1 MTMLDSPHPPADL
14 LSEYLD
20 DELDG
25 AERQSVEAHVG
36 TCLTCRRELDA
47 LRAVATRARTLQ
59 DRGPDADLWPGIAE
73 RITGRQA
80 AESPRREAR
89 RFSFT
94 LPQLVAAGLALM
106 VLTGALAS
114 LARLGGPRTDF
125 PPVSAGDTAAADGAY
140 SAAIADLQRSLDA
153 GRSRLDEHTL
163 RVLDTNLAAIDD
175 AIAQCRQ
182 ALGEDPGNVYL
193 NTYLAEA
200 RWRKLELLR
209 HAAAIVEKSG

>member
-1 MTMLDSPHPPADL
+1 MLDSPHPPADL

-20 DELDG
+20 DELEG

-47 LRAVATRARTLQ
+47 LRAVTMRARTLQ
-59 DRGPDADLWPGIAE
+59 DRGPDDDLWPGIAE
-73 RITGRQA
+73 RITDGHA
-80 AESPRREAR
+80 AGSPRREVR

-94 LPQLVAAGLALM
+94 VPQLVAAGLALV

-114 LARLGGPRTDF
+114 LARLGGPRTDL
-125 PPVSAGDTAAADGAY
+125 PAVSAGDTSAADGAY
-140 SAAIADLQRSLDA
+140 DAAISDLQRSLDA
-153 GRSRLDEHTL
+153 GRSRLDENTL